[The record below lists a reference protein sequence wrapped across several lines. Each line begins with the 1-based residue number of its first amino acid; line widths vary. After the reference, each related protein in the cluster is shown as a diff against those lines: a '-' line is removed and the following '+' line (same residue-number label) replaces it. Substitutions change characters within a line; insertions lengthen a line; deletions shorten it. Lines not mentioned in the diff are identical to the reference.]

1 MPDRPTTGSVPP
13 LGELFPF
20 PLDPFQLEAI
30 DALNIGHS
38 VVVSA
43 PTGSGKT
50 LVGEYAIHRA
60 LSHGR
65 KVFYTTPLKAL
76 SNQKLRDFRHQ
87 FGADNVGLLTG
98 DMSLNREARIV
109 VMTTEIFRNMLYAE
123 IDREAD
129 DPLHDVEAVVL
140 DECHYMNDSQR
151 GTVWEESIIHCPPM
165 IQLVALSAT
174 VANAGQLT
182 DWIERV
188 HGPTRLVHSD
198 YRPVPLSFSFC
209 SAKGLHPLLNDQG
222 TGLHPNCKVW
232 RAPKGSQRKGPKTPR
247 PPQPEAPPIGFVVA
261 QMADRQMLPAIY
273 FIFSRRGCDKAL
285 RDLAKVC
292 LVTPE
297 EQARIRARLDIFVA
311 TTPEAVRD
319 GGHADALL
327 RGVAAHHAG
336 VLPAWKELI
345 EELFQQALVKVVF
358 ATETLAAGINM
369 PARTTVISS
378 LSKRTER
385 GHRPLM
391 GSEFLQMAGRAGR
404 RGLDDQGYVVTV
416 QSRFEGVREAGALA
430 TSPADPLVSQFTPS
444 YGMVLNLLQRY
455 DLPKARE
462 LVERS
467 FGRYLATLDLQEDER
482 QIAEIQ
488 AQLATLETS
497 GGDVPW
503 DDFEDYENQR
513 ARLREERR
521 LLRILQQQAEETLAH
536 ELTLA
541 LQFASEGTLISL
553 KAPQLKG
560 RVTPAV
566 IVAKVQGSGQFPLL
580 LCLTD
585 DNIWILVPCHAVVSL
600 HAELSCLQV
609 QQLAPPALN
618 HPGELRHGNQD
629 SGGLAL
635 AVASMARRHD
645 MHTPRYDLAG
655 EVLHQAELVAALEEE
670 LEVHPAHRWGD
681 RKHLKKHRRRMEELE
696 VELEERQRLLHF
708 RSNRHWDT
716 FLALIEILRFFG
728 ALAGDDDL
736 EPTEVGRTV
745 AALRGDN
752 ELWLGLGLMSG
763 HLDELEPPEL
773 AAVLEAISTEVNRPD
788 LWCGYPPPP
797 AVEEALHDLRGLRRE
812 LLRQQEHGQVVVP
825 VWWEL
830 ELTGL
835 VHAWA
840 RGASWG
846 DLIANTSID
855 EGDVVRVLRRTV
867 DLLAQIPYCEAIS
880 ERLRTNARQALKAI
894 NRFPVCEIEDLLASG
909 KGPTDP
915 ATARPTPSAL
925 PGPSN
930 GSPNG

>member
-1 MPDRPTTGSVPP
+1 MPDQAGPTQLSPSASRSRD
-13 LGELFPF
+13 LKLESLFPF

-30 DALNIGHS
+30 DALNQGHS

-50 LVGEYAIHRA
+50 LVGEYAIYRA
-60 LSHGR
+60 LAHGQ

-76 SNQKLRDFRHQ
+76 SNQKLRDFRAQ
-87 FGADNVGLLTG
+87 FGAEKVGLLTG
-98 DMSLNREARIV
+98 DLSLNREAQIV

-123 IDREAD
+123 ADDHD
-129 DPLHDVEAVVL
+129 DPLENVEAVVL

-151 GTVWEESIIHCPPM
+151 GTVWEESIIHCPPP

-182 DWIERV
+182 DWIDRV
-188 HGPTRLVHSD
+188 HGPTQLVLSD
-198 YRPVPLSFSFC
+198 FRPVPLAFSFC
-209 SAKGLHPLLNDQG
+209 SAKGLHPLLNDEG

-232 RAPKGSQRKGPKTPR
+232 RAPKGGQRKGPKTAK
-247 PPQPEAPPIGFVVA
+247 PPQPEAPPLGFVVA
-261 QMADRQMLPAIY
+261 QMAERDMLPAIY
-273 FIFSRRGCDKAL
+273 FIFSRRGCDKGV
-285 RDLAKVC
+285 RDLGKAC
-292 LVTPE
+292 LVNPQ
-297 EQARIRARLDIFVA
+297 EQARIKARLDAYIA

-319 GGHADALL
+319 GAHADALL
-327 RGVAAHHAG
+327 RGIAAHHAG

-345 EELFQQALVKVVF
+345 EELFQQGLIKVVF

-369 PARTTVISS
+369 PARTTVISA

-404 RGLDDQGYVVTV
+404 RGLDTQGYVVTV
-416 QSRFEGVREAGALA
+416 QSRFEGVREAGQLA

-455 DLPKARE
+455 DLAKAKE

-467 FGRYLATLDLQEDER
+467 FGRYLATLDLVEDEAR
-482 QIAEIQ
+482 IAELMG
-488 AQLATLETS
+488 QLDRLEDGS
-497 GGDVPW
+497 GDVPW
-503 DDFEDYENQR
+503 EDFEDYEKQR
-513 ARLREERR
+513 DRLREERR
-521 LLRILQQQAEETLAH
+521 ILRILQQQAEETLAH

-541 LQFASEGTLISL
+541 LQFSSEGTLVSL

-566 IVAKVQGSGQFPLL
+566 IVEKVKGSGQFPLL

-585 DNIWILVPCHAVVSL
+585 ENLWVLLPCNAVVSL

-609 QQLAPPALN
+609 GQVDPPL
-618 HPGELRHGNQD
+618 LRHGGEMRHGDQA

-635 AVASMARRHD
+635 AVGHMANRHD
-645 MHTPRYDLAG
+645 MTTPQYDLAG
-655 EVLHQAELVAALEEE
+655 EVQAHAQLVHDLEEE
-670 LEVHPAHRWGD
+670 LEIHPAHRWGD
-681 RKHLKKHRRRMEELE
+681 RKQLKKHRRRMEELHDE
-696 VELEERQRLLHF
+696 IEERQRLLHF

-728 ALAGDDDL
+728 ALAGEDGL

-752 ELWLGLGLMSG
+752 ELWLGLALMSG
-763 HLDELEPPEL
+763 HLDELDPAQL
-773 AAVLEAISTEVNRPD
+773 AAVFEAISTEVNRPD

-797 AVEEALHDLRGLRRE
+797 QAEEALHDLRGLRRE
-812 LLRQQEHGQVVVP
+812 LERQQERAKVTVP
-825 VWWEL
+825 IWWEP

-840 RGASWG
+840 RGTSWS
-846 DLIANTSID
+846 DVIANTSLD
-855 EGDVVRVLRRTV
+855 EGDVVRILRRTV
-867 DLLAQIPYCEAIS
+867 DLLAQVPYCEVIS
-880 ERLRTNARQALKAI
+880 EQLRTNARAALKAI
-894 NRFPVCEIEDLLASG
+894 NRFPVCEIEDLLAG
-909 KGPTDP
+909 GHGQLVP
-915 ATARPTPSAL
+915 ATERP
-925 PGPSN
+925 
-930 GSPNG
+930 SPNGA